1 MYIELTVR
9 MLKGGKKK
17 NKNRKK
23 NVRNFG
29 KEIRFPADSAKQRD
43 KIAAGARRMGDAY
56 LVRRVSLRCSVSFC
70 VYIIHR
76 L

>member
-1 MYIELTVR
+1 
-9 MLKGGKKK
+9 MLKRKKEKERTPKK
-17 NKNRKK
+17 NNA
-23 NVRNFG
+23 RNFG

-43 KIAAGARRMGDAY
+43 KIAADARRMGDAY

-70 VYIIHR
+70 VYIIHC

>member
-1 MYIELTVR
+1 MNVKREE
-9 MLKGGKKK
+9 K
-17 NKNRKK
+17 KNRKEK
-23 NVRNFG
+23 TVRNFG
-29 KEIRFPADSAKQRD
+29 EEIRFPADSAKQRD
-43 KIAAGARRMGDAY
+43 KIAADARRMGDAY